1 MRNLVWL
8 VALALAVVVAAGCVG
23 FFGQGAPQRSHEE
36 INQTIADSNPVISAV
51 SRETDPNLVPIPTAF
66 NQSLAEFWSFT
77 IDGPYS
83 SDPNWTTA
91 ALDAEP
97 VILFD
102 INGTPQYYEFYL
114 RNGGTI
120 PGYFWTSANKL
131 MGHGVFRLYQGAPS
145 YNHSQIAL
153 DAEKVVKMRYPDYPL
168 VSDVPALYG
177 GGYPMLCRMIMI
189 RNTSNGTDERVVV
202 DAFTLEI
209 VPDHPSEDY
218 KGSEYAWSYLDSV
231 PQGEWP
237 DRIAQWELQESNASG
252 IVAYAMS
259 QGIDVRLSVSP
270 QNASIIRNYS
280 SAGSPGSSLSGPD
293 STPAVLD
300 AHPITNEL
308 IRENEVPVDT
318 ARVQAQST
326 LWDRQVDRP
335 EISDDLS
342 YRNATISSREPA
354 IIEDFSGRK
363 LYYVFGVER
372 DGVAVGEII
381 VGANKG
387 LFSHPWGLETPVGEY
402 DIANAVQKARDTA
415 ARDFPGS
422 VALST
427 RPVYSLAD
435 NCCHNVTIMMEV
447 ENPQTRE
454 RNRILVDTYTLNSR
468 VEPVTGNEDTEA
480 NPSLFSRVTPT
491 DFADNTRRW
500 EEDDKKDRDFIAY
513 AQSQG
518 IYGDRP
524 LTDTGI
530 VALGAYITR
539 TLPVYEH
546 PPAFNPLYPG
556 PATLPTLSKE
566 TLAWHEQADW
576 FSVIDVDT
584 SLSTEDIERII
595 SSHRIPYNYTLQVF
609 SPAIVRRYYLRVP
622 ETDYNRT
629 FSILTSDGS
638 AGPDRETTMWD
649 YVTFLKW
656 ENGTITIPVGIDP
669 PEEANFLR
677 LKGQGV
683 FLRHMKTVYINFD
696 SGVKKAER
704 EKILAEL
711 NWDDRVLFARRE
723 WPG

>member
-23 FFGQGAPQRSHEE
+23 FFSLGAPQRSHEE

-91 ALDAEP
+91 ALDPEP
-97 VILFD
+97 VILYD
-102 INGTPQYYEFYL
+102 INGKPQYYEFYL
-114 RNGGTI
+114 RDGGTI

-131 MGHGVFRLYQGAPS
+131 MGHGISRLYQGAPS

-189 RNTSNGTDERVVV
+189 QNTSNGTDERVVV

-231 PQGEWP
+231 TQSEWP

-259 QGIDVRLSVSP
+259 QGIEVRLPLSP
-270 QNASIIRNYS
+270 QNANIIRNYS
-280 SAGSPGSSLSGPD
+280 AAVSPGPSSPEPD
-293 STPAVLD
+293 STPAVPD
-300 AHPITNEL
+300 ARPITDEL

-335 EISDDLS
+335 DISDDLS

-354 IIEDFSGRK
+354 TIEDFMGRK

-381 VGANKG
+381 VVADKG
-387 LFSHPWGLETPVGEY
+387 VYSHPWGLETPTGEY
-402 DIANAVQKARDTA
+402 DIADAVQKARETA
-415 ARDFPGS
+415 AQDFPGS
-422 VALST
+422 VVLST

-435 NCCHNVTIMMEV
+435 NCCHNVTVMMDLED
-447 ENPQTRE
+447 PQTLE
-454 RNRILVDTYTLNSR
+454 RNRIHVDTYTLNSR

-480 NPSLFSRVTPT
+480 YPSLFSRLTPA
-491 DFADNTRRW
+491 DFADNARRW
-500 EEDDKKDRDFIAY
+500 EEDDKKDRDLVAY
-513 AQSQG
+513 AQSEG
-518 IYGDRP
+518 IYGHRP

-539 TLPVYEH
+539 TSPTYEH

-556 PATLPTLSKE
+556 PAVLPTLSKE

-576 FSVIDVDT
+576 FSVIDVDA
-584 SLSTEDIERII
+584 SLSDADISRII
-595 SSHRIPYNYTLQVF
+595 GSHRILYNYTLKVF
-609 SPAIVRRYYLRVP
+609 PASLVRRYYLRVP
-622 ETDYNRT
+622 EADYNRT
-629 FSILTSDGS
+629 FSVLTSDGS
-638 AGPDRETTMWD
+638 AGPEPETVMWD
-649 YVTFLKW
+649 YVTFLKR
-656 ENGTITIPVGIDP
+656 ENGTITIPVGIGV

-677 LKGQGV
+677 LKGEGV
-683 FLRHMKTVYINFD
+683 LLRQMKTAYINFD
-696 SGVKKAER
+696 PGVKKAER

-711 NWDDRVLFARRE
+711 NEDDRVLFARRE
-723 WPG
+723 WSG

>member
-335 EISDDLS
+335 RSLMTCPTGMPRSAAGSLRLSRISVAGNS
-342 YRNATISSREPA
+342 ITYSASNATGLLSVKLLSGPTRDCFPIPGVLRPPLGNTISRMLCRKPA
-354 IIEDFSGRK
+354 IRLRGIFPALSRSQPGRSIP
-363 LYYVFGVER
+363 LP
-372 DGVAVGEII
+372 I
-381 VGANKG
+381 
-387 LFSHPWGLETPVGEY
+387 
-402 DIANAVQKARDTA
+402 TA
-415 ARDFPGS
+415 AIML
-422 VALST
+422 LS
-427 RPVYSLAD
+427 
-435 NCCHNVTIMMEV
+435 
-447 ENPQTRE
+447 
-454 RNRILVDTYTLNSR
+454 
-468 VEPVTGNEDTEA
+468 
-480 NPSLFSRVTPT
+480 
-491 DFADNTRRW
+491 
-500 EEDDKKDRDFIAY
+500 
-513 AQSQG
+513 
-518 IYGDRP
+518 
-524 LTDTGI
+524 
-530 VALGAYITR
+530 
-539 TLPVYEH
+539 
-546 PPAFNPLYPG
+546 
-556 PATLPTLSKE
+556 
-566 TLAWHEQADW
+566 
-576 FSVIDVDT
+576 
-584 SLSTEDIERII
+584 
-595 SSHRIPYNYTLQVF
+595 
-609 SPAIVRRYYLRVP
+609 
-622 ETDYNRT
+622 
-629 FSILTSDGS
+629 
-638 AGPDRETTMWD
+638 
-649 YVTFLKW
+649 
-656 ENGTITIPVGIDP
+656 
-669 PEEANFLR
+669 
-677 LKGQGV
+677 
-683 FLRHMKTVYINFD
+683 
-696 SGVKKAER
+696 
-704 EKILAEL
+704 
-711 NWDDRVLFARRE
+711 
-723 WPG
+723 